1 MVAELVEVQEFLVA
15 HAPFEALPES
25 VLRGLPPRLTTRY
38 YKRDTEIVAAGS
50 HNDEMFVLRSGAV
63 EVRDPHGGLV
73 DRYDT
78 GRCFGWAALL
88 SDGVAPFTLTAIE
101 DSLVLVMPG
110 EVFRELSR
118 TQPMWSVFFEHSL
131 SETMRMAVR
140 AVHTAERGT
149 TVLKTTV
156 GDIIRREPL
165 WVTPGTTIRSA
176 AETMRDERVSS
187 LLVMEGGAAGE
198 DPGRLVGIMTD
209 RDLRNRVVAEGRDID
224 EPVSAIMTADPISA
238 PVESMA
244 FELLLSMVGRNI
256 HHMPVTD
263 GGRVVGLVSSTDLM
277 RLERANPVYIA
288 GDIQKM
294 TTVEQL
300 AGVRPRVAEIVGQL
314 VTEDATADDIGRVVT
329 AIADAIERRLIELAE
344 VRLGPPPGPYCWVTL
359 GSAGRLEH
367 GLSSDQDHALI
378 LSDEV
383 LAGPDGGV
391 YADYLRELA
400 TFVSD
405 GLDACGYRYCTAGL
419 MATNDEMRQGL
430 AAWTDTVAGWV
441 RHPSDDTVHRV
452 RSFFDMRPLHGD
464 ARLFDDLQRAAL
476 AETADSMPF
485 LGHLAAHA
493 ARVQPPIGFF
503 RGFVLEK
510 GGEHADTL
518 DLKDRGVRLVVDLAR
533 VYALAGGL
541 PQVNTQL
548 RLAAVEGTGRLSAER
563 IADLKDAFEFI
574 SYVRLRHQAR
584 QVRAGAEPDDFV
596 PPDELSQ
603 FEKRHLRDAF
613 QIVRQAQSVLTTAY
627 PDQD

>member
-88 SDGVAPFTLTAIE
+88 GDGVAPFTLTAIE

-118 TQPMWSVFFEHSL
+118 TQPMWSVFFQHSL

-140 AVHTAERGT
+140 AVHTADRGT
-149 TVLKTTV
+149 TVLKTKV
-156 GDIIRREPL
+156 GDIIRRAPL
-165 WVTPGTTIRSA
+165 SVGPTTTIRSA
-176 AETMRDERVSS
+176 AETMRAERVSS
-187 LLVMEGGAAGE
+187 LLVMEH
-198 DPGRLVGIMTD
+198 DTLVGIMTD
-209 RDLRNRVVAEGRDID
+209 RDLRNRVVAEGRDI
-224 EPVSAIMTADPISA
+224 EQPVSAIMTADPISA

-244 FELLLSMVGRNI
+244 FELLLSMVAKNI

-300 AGVRPRVAEIVGQL
+300 AAVRPRVAEIVGQL

-378 LSDEV
+378 LSDDV
-383 LAGPDGGV
+383 LDGADGDD

-405 GLDACGYRYCTAGL
+405 GLAECGYRYCTAGL
-419 MATNDEMRQGL
+419 MATDPQMRQGL
-430 AAWTDTVAGWV
+430 SGWIDTVVRWV
-441 RHPSDDTVHRV
+441 ENPTDDDVHRV
-452 RSFFDMRPLHGD
+452 RAFFDLRPLHGD

-493 ARVQPPIGFF
+493 TRTQPPIGFF

-584 QVRAGAEPDDFV
+584 QVRAGTEPDDFV

-613 QIVRQAQSVLTTAY
+613 SIVRQAQSVLTTAY
-627 PDQD
+627 PVRD

>member
-25 VLRGLPPRLTTRY
+25 VLRALPSRLTTRY

-88 SDGVAPFTLTAIE
+88 GDGVAPFTLTAIE

-118 TQPMWSVFFEHSL
+118 TQPMWSVFFQHSL

-140 AVHTAERGT
+140 AVHTADRGT
-149 TVLKTTV
+149 TVLKTKV
-156 GDIIRREPL
+156 GDIIRRAPL
-165 WVTPGTTIRSA
+165 WVTPTTTIRSA
-176 AETMRDERVSS
+176 AETMRAERVSS
-187 LLVMEGGAAGE
+187 LLVMEGDA
-198 DPGRLVGIMTD
+198 LVGIMTD

-224 EPVSAIMTADPISA
+224 QPVSAIMTAEPISA

-244 FELLLSMVGRNI
+244 FELLLSMVAKNI

-294 TTVEQL
+294 TTVDQL
-300 AGVRPRVAEIVGQL
+300 SAVRPRVAEIVGQL

-378 LSDEV
+378 LSDDA
-383 LAGPDGGV
+383 LDGADGDD
-391 YADYLRELA
+391 YADYVRKLA
-400 TFVSD
+400 AFVSD
-405 GLDACGYRYCTAGL
+405 GLAECGYRYCTAGL
-419 MATNDEMRQGL
+419 MASDPQMRQGVSGWL
-430 AAWTDTVAGWV
+430 DTVVRWV
-441 RHPSDDTVHRV
+441 ENPTDDDVHRV
-452 RSFFDMRPLHGD
+452 RAFFDLRPLHGD

-493 ARVQPPIGFF
+493 TRTQPPIGFF

-613 QIVRQAQSVLTTAY
+613 QIVRQAQSVLTSAY
-627 PDQD
+627 PHQG

>member
-15 HAPFEALPES
+15 HAPFEALPEK
-25 VLRGLPPRLTTRY
+25 VLQELPRRLTTRY
-38 YKRDTEIVAAGS
+38 YKRDTEIVAAGA

-63 EVRDPHGGLV
+63 ELRDPHGGLV

-88 SDGVAPFTLTAIE
+88 SDGIAPFTITAIE

-118 TQPMWSVFFEHSL
+118 TQPMWTVFFQHSL
-131 SETMRMAVR
+131 SETMRMAVS

-149 TVLKTTV
+149 AVLKTTV
-156 GDIIRREPL
+156 GELVRRDPL

-187 LLVMEGGAAGE
+187 LLVMTDGE
-198 DPGRLVGIMTD
+198 LVGIMTD

-224 EPVSAIMTADPISA
+224 QPVREIMTVDPISA

-244 FELLLSMVGRNI
+244 FELLLSMVAKNI

-263 GGRVVGLVSSTDLM
+263 AGRVVGLVSSTDLM

-294 TTVEQL
+294 TTVEEL
-300 AGVRPRVAEIVGQL
+300 AAVQPRIAEIVGQL

-329 AIADAIERRLIELAE
+329 AIGDTIERRLLELGE
-344 VRLGPPPGPYCWVTL
+344 VRLGPAPGPYCWVTL
-359 GSAGRLEH
+359 GSAARLEH
-367 GLSSDQDHALI
+367 GLASDQDNALL
-378 LSDEV
+378 LSDAALE
-383 LAGPDGGV
+383 GPDAAT
-391 YADYLRELA
+391 YRAYMEDLA
-400 TFVSD
+400 AFVSD
-405 GLDACGYRYCTAGL
+405 GLHACGYRYCEAGI
-419 MATNDEMRQGL
+419 MATNTEWRQGHS
-430 AAWTDTVAGWV
+430 GWV
-441 RHPSDDTVHRV
+441 ETFRRWTRAPQDDAPAKLRAFV
-452 RSFFDMRPLHGD
+452 DMRPLHGD
-464 ARLFDDLQRAAL
+464 GRLFEELHRTVLTMAQESTR
-476 AETADSMPF
+476 F
-485 LGHLAAHA
+485 LGHLAAEA
-493 ARVQPPIGFF
+493 VRVQPPIGFF

-518 DLKDRGVRLVVDLAR
+518 DLKRHGVHLVVDLAR
-533 VYALAGGL
+533 VHALAEGL
-541 PQVNTQL
+541 PQLNTQL
-548 RLAAVEGTGRLSAER
+548 RLSAIEGTGHLSPER
-563 IADLKDAFEFI
+563 VADLKDAFEFI
-574 SYVRLRHQAR
+574 SYVRMRHQAA
-584 QVRAGAEPDDFV
+584 QVRAGAAPDDFV

-613 QIVRQAQSVLTTAY
+613 TIVRQAQAVVSSAY
-627 PDQD
+627 PTHGQA